1 MPTQTKVGWRSA
13 VAPATSYLLDTYSGA
28 AAAYSLRKLRTAYTG
43 NAIRVRR
50 SSDNTSQDIGFDAN
64 GELDTASM
72 LSFVGSN
79 NQALYSEEFDNAN
92 WNKYITTVTS
102 NQTTA
107 PDGTMTADLLA
118 ENTANNYHT
127 LYNAIT
133 LSFAV
138 GTSWNVSL
146 YVKKGPGTSA
156 PNTIILGFPSAT
168 SNTFTQPCV
177 LFDISSG
184 AVLDSSN
191 VSNDAN
197 FGSSIVDAGNG
208 WWRCSV
214 WGTVTVTSNRLQFGV
229 IRFNNNL
236 NTLNTSLYV
245 GNAQANI
252 YIWGYQFQKALNNTS
267 VLTTQPYTKTTATT
281 NAGDGFVSI
290 WYDQSSTYN
299 ALQATSA
306 NQPQIV
312 SSGTLITMNGK
323 PTVKF
328 DGSNDFLV
336 TSNYSFT
343 STDKVYV
350 AHVSSIATTT
360 ASSMVVGH
368 YRQFNPSIF
377 LVGYT
382 SNTRGWVVARNTA
395 NTTALEYAFGTYSI
409 NTQYLYET
417 QYDLLNATS
426 TLRIK
431 NYRNNSAETMF
442 TNGGANNALPTLSQP
457 ISIGSTDNGGHFRL
471 NGNIQEIVLYYNQDQ
486 STNRAPIAS
495 NINSFYSI
503 Y

>member
-1 MPTQTKVGWRSA
+1 
-13 VAPATSYLLDTYSGA
+13 
-28 AAAYSLRKLRTAYTG
+28 
-43 NAIRVRR
+43 
-50 SSDNTSQDIGFDAN
+50 
-64 GELDTASM
+64 
-72 LSFVGSN
+72 
-79 NQALYSEEFDNAN
+79 
-92 WNKYITTVTS
+92 
-102 NQTTA
+102 
-107 PDGTMTADLLA
+107 
-118 ENTANNYHT
+118 
-127 LYNAIT
+127 

-156 PNTIILGFPSAT
+156 PNTIILGFPSSGT
-168 SNTFTQPCV
+168 NTFPHPCV

-184 AVLDSSN
+184 VVLDSLN
-191 VSNDAN
+191 ASNDSN
-197 FGSSIVDAGNG
+197 FGSSIVDAGSG

-214 WGTVTVTSNRLQFGV
+214 WGTVTVAGNRLQHGV

-236 NTLNTSLYV
+236 NTINGANYA
-245 GNAQANI
+245 GNSQVNM
-252 YIWGYQFQKALNNTS
+252 YIWGYQFQKALNDTS
-267 VLTTQPYTKTTATT
+267 VLTTQPYTKTTSTA
-281 NAGDGFVSI
+281 NAGNGFVTT

-299 ALQATSA
+299 ALQVTSA

-312 SSGTLITMNGK
+312 SAGALITMNGK

-336 TSNYSFT
+336 TSNYPFI

-368 YRQFNPSIF
+368 WRQFNPSIF

-382 SNTRGWVVARNTA
+382 SNNRGWVVARNTA
-395 NTTALEYAFGTYSI
+395 NTLAAEYAFGTYSI

-426 TLRIK
+426 TLKIK
-431 NYRNNSAETMF
+431 NYRNNSAEIMF
-442 TNGGANNALPTLSQP
+442 TNGLANSALPTFSQP
-457 ISIGSTDNGGHFRL
+457 ISIGATDNGSHFRL